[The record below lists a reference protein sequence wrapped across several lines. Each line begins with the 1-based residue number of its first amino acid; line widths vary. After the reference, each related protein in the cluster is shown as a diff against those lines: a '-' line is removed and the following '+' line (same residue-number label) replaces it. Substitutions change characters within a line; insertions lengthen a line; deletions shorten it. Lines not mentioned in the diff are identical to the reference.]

1 MVGQAIEEH
10 DGDDTGTRCIVRVG
24 GEWHDGVSTDRPCV
38 HLGES
43 AVLVITDTDRIR
55 TITLDRPDA
64 LNSFNEA
71 LYDAA
76 TEALLGAATDRS
88 VAVVVITG
96 TGRAFSAG
104 QDVVEM
110 AQRNS
115 GGFENGVHGFPGF
128 VDQLVEFPKP
138 LICAVNGLALGIGAT
153 MLALSD
159 LVFMSTEAR
168 VRCPFTALAVAPE
181 AASSYTFP
189 AMLGRHN
196 ATWALMSSEWL
207 SAQDCLEMGLAW
219 RVTAPDSLLDE
230 TMRHARVLAS
240 KSIDSLM
247 ESKRTIVAALREPIA
262 AARDRENAAFA
273 KLMGTPANLEALTA
287 LAERREPDFATIDL
301 LGS

>member
-1 MVGQAIEEH
+1 
-10 DGDDTGTRCIVRVG
+10 
-24 GEWHDGVSTDRPCV
+24 
-38 HLGES
+38 
-43 AVLVITDTDRIR
+43 VLEISDVDRIR
-55 TITLDRPDA
+55 TITLNRPEA

-76 TEALLGAATDRS
+76 SEALIAAAADRS

-110 AQRNS
+110 AQRNT
-115 GGFENGVHGFPGF
+115 GGVANGIHGFPGF

-168 VRCPFTALAVAPE
+168 VRCPFTDLAVAPE

-189 AMLGRHN
+189 MLLGRHN

-207 SAQDCLEMGLAW
+207 SADDCLQMGLAW
-219 RVTAPDSLLDE
+219 RVTEPDQLLDE
-230 TMRHARVLAS
+230 TMRHARVLAG
-240 KSIDSLM
+240 KSISSLM
-247 ESKRTIVAALREPIA
+247 ESKRTIIESIRGPIA
-262 AARDRENAAFA
+262 AARERENAAFA
-273 KLMGTPANLEALTA
+273 KLMGTAANIEALTA
-287 LAERREPDFATIDL
+287 LAERRTPDFAAIDL
-301 LGS
+301 LED